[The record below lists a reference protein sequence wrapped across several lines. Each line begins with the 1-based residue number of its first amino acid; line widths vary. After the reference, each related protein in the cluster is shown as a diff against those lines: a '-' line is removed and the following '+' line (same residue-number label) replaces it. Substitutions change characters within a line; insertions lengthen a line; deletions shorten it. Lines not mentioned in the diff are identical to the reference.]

1 MITGA
6 LLIVAALALFLHN
19 QQEDKQAKASVEG
32 ILPKLVQSIEDK
44 KDSSDDEGSV
54 LPDPYDPAMTVV
66 EIDGYGYIG
75 YVTLPSVGI
84 ELPVMDQWDDDRL
97 DIAPCRYSGSVKTDD
112 MVIAAHNFRWHFGA
126 LSSVKIGDTVLFTDM
141 DGIVYQYTV
150 TALDV
155 LSATAVEDMTSG
167 DYDLTLFTCTYGGQ
181 SRITVRCDRYTE

>member
-141 DGIVYQYTV
+141 DGIVYKYTV

-181 SRITVRCDRYTE
+181 SRITVRCGRYTE